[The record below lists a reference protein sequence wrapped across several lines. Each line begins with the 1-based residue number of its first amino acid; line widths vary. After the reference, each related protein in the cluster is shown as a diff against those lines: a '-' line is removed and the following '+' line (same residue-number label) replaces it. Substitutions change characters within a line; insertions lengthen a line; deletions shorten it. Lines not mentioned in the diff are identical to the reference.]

1 MAQYMMP
8 TKIFFGNEAVDE
20 IANLSFNR
28 YFIICDPFMQKS
40 HKVDLITKSLDA
52 KKTPY
57 AVFADVVPDPTID
70 VVTQGLAQALACQ
83 PEAIIALGGGSA
95 IDTAKAINSL
105 YAQSTGAA
113 APALI
118 AVPTTSGTGSEVT
131 SFAVI
136 SDPATKSKYPII
148 DAQLIPNYAILD
160 PQFTLSVPASVTAD
174 TGMDVLTHTLEAYVS
189 TGATDFTDAFAE
201 KAMRIVWQELATT
214 VKHGDDLAARTKM
227 HNASCLAG
235 LAFSS
240 AGLGISHSLA
250 HAFGGMF
257 HIPHGRANAMIL
269 PHIISYNAGLE
280 LAGESTALHRYE
292 AAANLLGIQAG
303 TPKATVHGLITGI
316 KRLSQSFN
324 IPQTIN
330 DYGIDPEEFLEAV
343 PAMAQKALDDNCTGT
358 NPRKPS
364 LADLEGLYKELVK
377 GGY

>member
-1 MAQYMMP
+1 
-8 TKIFFGNEAVDE
+8 
-20 IANLSFNR
+20 
-28 YFIICDPFMQKS
+28 
-40 HKVDLITKSLDA
+40 
-52 KKTPY
+52 
-57 AVFADVVPDPTID
+57 VFADVVPDPTID